1 MYLFSYLYVKNAYL
15 ANGDYSRKIWL
26 FFENISG
33 NTDFYST
40 LYLQKLTMPPP
51 RDRMAAMQAQAYM
64 DEDDYNIPMDE
75 QHDPD
80 MQDFFRQI
88 EEMRDTAGQVSRDV
102 EKVKKLQNDILSSPT
117 VDAKMKQELDDTMNN
132 IKKKANTIRTGLK
145 KMEVT
150 VEEEEKN
157 NAAQHGAQLRMKKTQ
172 LMAVSKTFIEMMTE
186 YNKIQTDFK

>member
-1 MYLFSYLYVKNAYL
+1 
-15 ANGDYSRKIWL
+15 
-26 FFENISG
+26 
-33 NTDFYST
+33 
-40 LYLQKLTMPPP
+40 
-51 RDRMAAMQAQAYM
+51 MAAMQAQAYM